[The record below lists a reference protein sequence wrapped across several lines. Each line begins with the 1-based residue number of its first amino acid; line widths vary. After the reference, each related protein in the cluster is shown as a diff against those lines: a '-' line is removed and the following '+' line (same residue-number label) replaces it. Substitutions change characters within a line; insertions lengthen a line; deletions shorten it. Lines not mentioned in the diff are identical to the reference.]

1 MAQLIV
7 KSTERGAKII
17 ELKPGLTRFGRNETN
32 DYPFDDPGISDV
44 HCEVIVDHDLVF
56 VRDLGSTNGTF
67 VDNQPVTEC
76 ALYAGQ
82 TLQIGPLE
90 MVLEAPELRISVPSL
105 PKPDNPFDVIIEQ
118 LEDGYAACINHH
130 QRHAVWDCPHCGR
143 VLCDECVKRLRRV
156 GGRLLRLCPGCSTPC
171 VLSAWS
177 EKVKGRK
184 KSLIGVIADKVKNT
198 FKRTTQMFARTAP
211 APETAPEP
219 KEKRRSRKR

>member
-32 DYPFDDPGISDV
+32 DYPFDHPGISDV
-44 HCEVIVDHDLVF
+44 HCEVMVDHDLVF

-67 VDNQPVTEC
+67 VDHRLVTES

-90 MVLEAPELRISVPSL
+90 MVLEASEINLSVPSL
-105 PKPDNPFDVIIEQ
+105 PKPDNPFDIVIEQ
-118 LEDGYAACINHH
+118 LDDGYAACLHH
-130 QRHAVWDCPHCGR
+130 NLRHAVWDCPHCSR
-143 VLCDECVKRLRRV
+143 VFCDECVKRLRRV
-156 GGRLLRLCPGCSTPC
+156 GGKMLRLCPRCSTPC

-177 EKVKGRK
+177 EKVKGK
-184 KSLIGVIADKVKNT
+184 KRSLIGVLADTVKNT
-198 FKRTTQMFARTAP
+198 FKRTTQMFAKSTA
-211 APETAPEP
+211 EP
-219 KEKRRSRKR
+219 GPGPKKRSRKR

>member
-1 MAQLIV
+1 
-7 KSTERGAKII
+7 
-17 ELKPGLTRFGRNETN
+17 
-32 DYPFDDPGISDV
+32 
-44 HCEVIVDHDLVF
+44 
-56 VRDLGSTNGTF
+56 
-67 VDNQPVTEC
+67 
-76 ALYAGQ
+76 
-82 TLQIGPLE
+82 
-90 MVLEAPELRISVPSL
+90 MVLEASELKISVPSL
-105 PKPDNPFDVIIEQ
+105 PKPDNPFDVVIEQ

-143 VLCDECVKRLRRV
+143 VLCDECVRRLRRV

-198 FKRTTQMFARTAP
+198 FKRTTQMFAKVAP
-211 APETAPEP
+211 ASEP